1 MTRVHF
7 VTLSCVLGLMSVGA
21 AGTGRDSSEDSS
33 EHKICGGWTCL
44 TVRSIVNI
52 KLAVSIQQRAEG
64 MRLSG
69 TQTPQR
75 PEAMLWRLWS
85 QSTEF

>member
-1 MTRVHF
+1 
-7 VTLSCVLGLMSVGA
+7 MSFGA
-21 AGTGRDSSEDSS
+21 AGTGRDSS

-52 KLAVSIQQRAEG
+52 KLAVSIRQGAEG
-64 MRLSG
+64 TSYSG
-69 TQTPQR
+69 PVSTHIPQR
-75 PEAMLWRLWS
+75 PEAMLQRLWS

>member
-1 MTRVHF
+1 MTCVRF
-7 VTLSCVLGLMSVGA
+7 VQLSCVLGLMSFGA
-21 AGTGRDSSEDSS
+21 AGTGRDSS

-52 KLAVSIQQRAEG
+52 KLAVSIRQRAEG
-64 MRLSG
+64 TSYSG
-69 TQTPQR
+69 PVSTQR
-75 PEAMLWRLWS
+75 PEAMLRRLWS